1 MFHVHSR
8 EEETIKA
15 FINQESQTTAAYYS
29 AITLSLIPIPI
40 KTLQSMHRGSVVSLN
55 AIELV
60 GSLNARAFAEES
72 SSTPSPK

>member
-15 FINQESQTTAAYYS
+15 FINQESQTTAYYS

-40 KTLQSMHRGSVVSLN
+40 KTLESTHRGSVVSLY
-55 AIELV
+55 AIELA
-60 GSLNARAFAEES
+60 GYA
-72 SSTPSPK
+72 